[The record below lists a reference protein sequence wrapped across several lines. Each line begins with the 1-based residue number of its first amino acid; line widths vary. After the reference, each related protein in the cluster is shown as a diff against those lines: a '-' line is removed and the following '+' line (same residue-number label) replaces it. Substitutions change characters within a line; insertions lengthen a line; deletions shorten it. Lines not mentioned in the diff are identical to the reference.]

1 MIQVALGCLQYDL
14 TMWVFVGFIVQ
25 GFGVVIVCED
35 IRLKTMQCD
44 DSKLNTA
51 ILQPLATFS
60 DEH

>member
-1 MIQVALGCLQYDL
+1 MISPCEYL
-14 TMWVFVGFIVQ
+14 WIFVGFIVQ
-25 GFGVVIVCED
+25 GFGVAIVCED